1 MSDSLFRTEVLQARR
16 QRWLG
21 DVVLNQ
27 PPTLRALSCGA
38 LVAALLVGCL
48 MAFGNYT
55 RRTRVLGQLVP
66 DRGVTTVTAPQTS
79 VVVRVQVVE
88 GDDVQR
94 RQALALLRVP
104 HATRADGDSAASLE
118 RNITLRRKGVADGY
132 DAQRRR
138 LRSQEAGLRRQLAL
152 LDQEQRQAE
161 AELQTRRRQQHLAE
175 RSLARHQDLLRRQY
189 ITELQFQQQQ
199 SQALELHAVVQALE
213 RQRQA
218 THRLADQLEQQRAEI
233 PDQLLQLDAA
243 QAREL
248 ASLGQE
254 SLSSRAR
261 GEALVQAPLAGTV
274 GSLLVSVGQPVQSG
288 QPLLSLVP
296 AGSAMQA
303 HLRVPSAAVGFIA
316 AGDTVLLRYAAF
328 PYQRFGHQRGRV
340 LRISRTALAATDPG
354 STEPYYRVVVG
365 LARQSIPVDGRDE
378 RLRPGLTLEA
388 DILGERRRL
397 WQWALEPLY
406 SLTGRASADSKREER

>member
-21 DVVLNQ
+21 DVLLNQ

-38 LVAALLVGCL
+38 LVAALLVGGL
-48 MAFGNYT
+48 LAFGDYT

-66 DRGVTTVTAPQTS
+66 DRGITTVTAPQTS

-88 GDDVQR
+88 GDDVQL

-118 RNITLRRKGVADGY
+118 RNIALRRKGAADGY

-138 LRSQEAGLRRQLAL
+138 LRSQEAGLQRQLAL
-152 LDQEQRQAE
+152 LDQELRQAE

-175 RSLARHQDLLRRQY
+175 RSLARHEDLLRRQY

-233 PDQLLQLDAA
+233 PDQLRQLDAA
-243 QAREL
+243 QAREV

-274 GSLLVSVGQPVQSG
+274 GSLLVSVGQPVQAG
-288 QPLLSLVP
+288 QPLLLLVP

-316 AGDTVLLRYAAF
+316 AGDSVLLRYAAF

-365 LARQSIPVDGRDE
+365 LERQTFQIDGRDE

-397 WQWALEPLY
+397 WQWALAPLY
-406 SLTGRASADSKREER
+406 SLTGRASADGKREER